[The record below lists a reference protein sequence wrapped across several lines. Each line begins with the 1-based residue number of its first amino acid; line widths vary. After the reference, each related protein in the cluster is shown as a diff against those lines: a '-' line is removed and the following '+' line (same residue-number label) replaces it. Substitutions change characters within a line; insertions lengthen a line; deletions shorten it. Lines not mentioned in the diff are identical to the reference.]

1 MRTLSF
7 PTPLFLLGLVLI
19 VLVGA
24 KPVSAIVD
32 ASWKDQIYGG
42 ASVWDTTYG
51 DPITSSKHLARIVN
65 CQVDEVEY
73 DYEFKHA
80 ISDRVQLDPT
90 FHGFLESDDEIWHQ
104 DFLYMNLDA
113 WGVERGARYTLSTYT
128 RIDVW
133 GRIGRKTTHGHWQAN
148 ENLSFWH
155 KKEE

>member
-65 CQVDEVEY
+65 CQSDEVEY

-80 ISDRVQLDPT
+80 ISDRVQVSPT
-90 FHGFLESDDEIWHQ
+90 FHGFLEQDEEVWHQ

-113 WGVERGARYTLSTYT
+113 WGVERDENYTLSTYT

-148 ENLSFWH
+148 ESMSFEH

>member
-1 MRTLSF
+1 MRTLSVM
-7 PTPLFLLGLVLI
+7 TILTLLGLALI
-19 VLVGA
+19 AWGGFKTA
-24 KPVSAIVD
+24 SAAVD
-32 ASWKDQIYGG
+32 TSWKDNIYGG
-42 ASVWDTTYG
+42 ASVWDTTYE

-65 CQVDEVEY
+65 CQADKIEY

-90 FHGFLESDDEIWHQ
+90 FHGFLESDEEIWHQ

-113 WGVERGARYTLSTYT
+113 WGVARGADYTLSTYT

-148 ENLSFWH
+148 ESLDFRH